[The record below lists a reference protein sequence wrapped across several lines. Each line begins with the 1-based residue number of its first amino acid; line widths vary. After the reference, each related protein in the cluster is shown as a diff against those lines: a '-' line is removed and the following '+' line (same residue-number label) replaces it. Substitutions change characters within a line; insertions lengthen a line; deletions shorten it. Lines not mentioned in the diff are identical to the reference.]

1 MSINMLFSLIL
12 RMTLF
17 IIWVPDEQFETKGKF
32 PWDGGGAQYAKL
44 DPRLICLICIY
55 SISKAQPAKYRKRI
69 NKVN

>member
-1 MSINMLFSLIL
+1 MNNLKPKENSL
-12 RMTLF
+12 
-17 IIWVPDEQFETKGKF
+17 GG
-32 PWDGGGAQYAKL
+32 GGGAQYAKL